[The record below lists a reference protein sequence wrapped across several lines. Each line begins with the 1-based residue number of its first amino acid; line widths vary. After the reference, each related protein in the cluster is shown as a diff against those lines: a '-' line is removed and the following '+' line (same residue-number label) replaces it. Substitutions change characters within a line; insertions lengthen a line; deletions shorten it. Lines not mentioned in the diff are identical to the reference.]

1 MTTLR
6 AFDLLPVYKALIP
19 TLKLVEELTPEQV
32 GCFLE
37 LFINEYYYYSQDE
50 EGWSLHRIDELV
62 DYIKKRRLE
71 YSQKRS
77 S

>member
-6 AFDLLPVYKALIP
+6 AFDLLPIYKALIP
-19 TLKLVEELTPEQV
+19 TLKLAEELTPEQV

-50 EGWSLHRIDELV
+50 NGLSLHKIDELAN
-62 DYIKKRRLE
+62 YIKKRRLE
-71 YSQKRS
+71 CPWERS